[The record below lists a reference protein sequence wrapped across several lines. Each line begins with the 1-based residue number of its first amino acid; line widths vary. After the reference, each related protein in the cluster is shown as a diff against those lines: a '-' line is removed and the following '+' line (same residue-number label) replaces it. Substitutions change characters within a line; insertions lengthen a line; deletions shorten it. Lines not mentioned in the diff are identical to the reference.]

1 MPSTPY
7 HPDDPD
13 QGTAEGPPPLLP
25 EDFGLTPASTPTDS
39 LSELAE
45 AMPGM
50 RVPPH
55 NLQAEQSLLGALML
69 ENSVW
74 EQVADKV
81 RETDFYRQE
90 HQLIFRAIHILAE
103 QDQPFDVITLAEA
116 LEKRKLLDD
125 MGGMQYLAEIDRNTG
140 SAANA
145 AHYARIVRFNSVLR
159 QLIRAG
165 TGIADLAF
173 DTKGRSEAEILDA
186 AEAKVFEIAEQL
198 TRGGGFK
205 SIEDL
210 LTIAVNKIDELYHRN
225 EPITGLPTGF
235 IDFDMKTSGLQ
246 PADLIICAGR
256 PSMGKCLEASS
267 EILLADGRVTTIEA
281 IVQERQAALLTLD
294 QRLHFRT
301 TQPSAFVD
309 DGHKPVFRVTTRLG
323 RVVDTT
329 VTHPFLTMDGWQ
341 ALSKLAVGDCIAVP
355 RRLPVFGSKSMRD
368 CEVRLLGC
376 LIGDGCLRGATPTFI
391 NDSPQLQ
398 SDFIDAANAFGGVR
412 ALLKRRP
419 NRTSEVCVVADHD
432 ATETQ
437 RSAFGTALRDALA
450 LSGRSQ
456 RQLALATGAN
466 PATVCYW
473 LQGRNMPGAAL
484 FDGIERFFANARVA
498 WAPSARER
506 GVKNG
511 PNALTRWLIELE
523 LWGRDAHDKC
533 IPAPVF
539 ELPKAQ
545 LALFLNRLFAT
556 DGWATLLASG
566 QCQIG
571 YASASERLAR
581 QVQHLLLRF
590 GVIAKLRYRRIRR
603 KQLVAQLGEQLGEQP
618 AAQTDFSAWQL
629 DLTDADSIR
638 TFATEIGIYSKEAA
652 LGRVLEA
659 LDQKRRQTNV
669 DLIPAA
675 VWEQLRAAKGDESC
689 SRLAM
694 RAGLTGVSNIHA
706 GKRALSRQRLGQLA
720 EALNEPTLSD
730 LANSELFWDQIVSIE
745 PIGLRQVYDL
755 TIPETHNFVANDIC
769 VHNTSFAMNIAENV
783 AIKTGKGVAVF
794 SMEMPGDA
802 LAMRMM
808 SSLGQIDQH
817 RVRTGKLTEEDW
829 PRLTSAVTMLSQAP
843 MYIDDTPALSPT
855 DLRARVRR
863 LQRDLKREEKELGMI
878 VIDYLQLMQ
887 ASSEG
892 ENRATEISTISR
904 SLKALAKELH
914 VPVVALSQ
922 LNRSLE
928 QRPNKRPQMS
938 DLRESGAIEQDADVI
953 AFIYRDEVYN
963 EDSPDKG
970 VAEIII
976 AKQRNGPIGV
986 VKLAFLGQFTKFEN
1000 LAEDLYGDLG
1010 YQ

>member
-1 MPSTPY
+1 MEPIGS
-7 HPDDPD
+7 
-13 QGTAEGPPPLLP
+13 
-25 EDFGLTPASTPTDS
+25 PTDA
-39 LSELAE
+39 LSEMAE

-50 RVPPH
+50 RIPPH

-116 LEKRKLLDD
+116 LDKRKLLDD
-125 MGGMQYLAEIDRNTG
+125 MGGMSYLAEIDRNTG

-205 SIEDL
+205 SIEEL
-210 LTIAVNKIDELYHRN
+210 LTIAVSKIDELHQRD

-256 PSMGKCLEASS
+256 PSMGKCLAANS
-267 EILLADGRVTTIEA
+267 EILLADGRISSIEA
-281 IVQERQAALLTLD
+281 IVQRRQAALLTLD
-294 QRLHFRT
+294 ERLRFRI

-323 RVVDTT
+323 RVVETT
-329 VTHPFLTMDGWQ
+329 ATHPFLTMEGWQ
-341 ALSKLAVGDCIAVP
+341 PLSELAVGDAVAVP
-355 RRLPVFGSKSMRD
+355 RCLPVFGQRAMRD
-368 CEVRLLGC
+368 CEVKLLGY
-376 LIGDGCLRGATPTFI
+376 LIGDGCLTGPTPKLT
-391 NDSPQLQ
+391 NDNPEIQ
-398 SDFIDAANAFGGVR
+398 SDFIAAANAFGDVIG
-412 ALLKRRP
+412 LLKQRP
-419 NRTSEVCVVADHD
+419 TRTADVCVVADR
-432 ATETQ
+432 AAVRTRRQ
-437 RSAFGTALRDALA
+437 AFSSALREALQV
-450 LSGRSQ
+450 SGCSQ
-456 RQLALATGAN
+456 RQLALATGAS

-473 LQGRNMPGAAL
+473 LQGVSMPGAGL
-484 FDGIERFFANARVA
+484 FDQIERFFAHAQVA
-498 WAPSARER
+498 WLPGEHER
-506 GVKNG
+506 AVKNG
-511 PNALTRWLIELE
+511 PNALTRWLMDLG
-523 LWGRDAHDKC
+523 LWGRDAHHKF
-533 IPAPVF
+533 IPEPVF
-539 ELPKAQ
+539 ALPKAQ

-556 DGWATLLASG
+556 DGWATRLASG
-566 QCQIG
+566 QCQLG
-571 YASASERLAR
+571 YASVSERLAR

-590 GVIAKLRYRRIRR
+590 GVIAKLRHRCIRYEGGDR
-603 KQLVAQLGEQLGEQP
+603 Y
-618 AAQTDFSAWQL
+618 AWQL

-638 TFATEIGIYSKEAA
+638 TFANEIGIYSKETPLAQ
-652 LGRVLEA
+652 VIETLE
-659 LDQKRRQTNV
+659 
-669 DLIPAA
+669 
-675 VWEQLRAAKGDESC
+675 
-689 SRLAM
+689 
-694 RAGLTGVSNIHA
+694 
-706 GKRALSRQRLGQLA
+706 GKRS
-720 EALNEPTLSD
+720 LSD
-730 LANSELFWDQIVSIE
+730 LASSELYWDPIVSIE
-745 PIGLRQVYDL
+745 PMGLCQVYDL

-769 VHNTSFAMNIAENV
+769 VHNTSFAMNMAENV

-817 RVRTGKLTEEDW
+817 RVRTGKLNEEDW
-829 PRLTSAVTMLSQAP
+829 PRLTSAVTMLSQTP

-887 ASSEG
+887 APSEG
-892 ENRATEISTISR
+892 ENRATEISAISR

-928 QRPNKRPQMS
+928 QRPNKRPVMS

-976 AKQRNGPIGV
+976 AKQRNGPIGT